1 MTSYLYDA
9 EPGQE
14 ASPSVIPE
22 AATRRL
28 RSGMTR
34 MTKSAEQEVRNG
46 RWHADDGRQHLD
58 GGSLGR
64 DTPGGATPRAMLVEA
79 AAREWGVP
87 ASQITVDGGVVSHS
101 GSGRRAPGDSSRR
114 LSFELGLLARI
125 VPHRDAIVVSG
136 GQMSDLEVCTLVS
149 ADAFGN
155 PDDLLAGDGA

>member
-22 AATRRL
+22 AATHRL

-46 RWHADDGRQHLD
+46 RWHADDGRQHL
-58 GGSLGR
+58 
-64 DTPGGATPRAMLVEA
+64 
-79 AAREWGVP
+79 
-87 ASQITVDGGVVSHS
+87 DGGVVSHS

>member
-22 AATRRL
+22 AATHRL

-58 GGSLGR
+58 GG
-64 DTPGGATPRAMLVEA
+64 
-79 AAREWGVP
+79 
-87 ASQITVDGGVVSHS
+87 VVSHS
-101 GSGRRAPGDSSRR
+101 GSGGGHLGIPHGASVSS
-114 LSFELGLLARI
+114 LACWR
-125 VPHRDAIVVSG
+125 
-136 GQMSDLEVCTLVS
+136 E
-149 ADAFGN
+149 
-155 PDDLLAGDGA
+155 